1 LHRVSQKGA
10 RYGQEKQGNTRRFWR
25 RFQGFVACATDKG
38 FILCEKAFEVTEG
51 EEGFV
56 GGGGRKMKEV
66 NDQSRKQSSQVVT
79 ESVPVAGVQQNDDET
94 LIRKTWEKIVKDAIE
109 SVHRPDEKGIVHSP
123 SPKTWEEA
131 EKDAIELA
139 KIEYPRE
146 WEQYERLSKN

>member
-1 LHRVSQKGA
+1 
-10 RYGQEKQGNTRRFWR
+10 
-25 RFQGFVACATDKG
+25 
-38 FILCEKAFEVTEG
+38 
-51 EEGFV
+51 
-56 GGGGRKMKEV
+56 MKEV

-94 LIRKTWEKIVKDAIE
+94 LISNTWINIAADAKR
-109 SVHRPDEKGIVHSP
+109 SVHRPDEKGIIHSP

-139 KIEYPRE
+139 KTEHPGA

>member
-1 LHRVSQKGA
+1 MTNEEIQ
-10 RYGQEKQGNTRRFWR
+10 RFSE
-25 RFQGFVACATDKG
+25 Q
-38 FILCEKAFEVTEG
+38 
-51 EEGFV
+51 
-56 GGGGRKMKEV
+56 
-66 NDQSRKQSSQVVT
+66 
-79 ESVPVAGVQQNDDET
+79 DET

-139 KIEYPRE
+139 KKEYSKE